1 MNTAAEHLFPQI
13 AAMEAQSRGR
23 VLVFAASKLEID
35 LLPPLYDALRA
46 IGRCERLHVVI
57 QCRGGEV
64 NAARRIALLLHQSTD
79 HLTFVVPHFCE
90 SAGTVMA
97 LAAREIIAGPLAIF
111 SPIDPHLSADAS
123 VENGG
128 GASPSALSAQD
139 IRQFWRM
146 SRDWFGLEESEAKA
160 RALPLLCDNIFPT
173 TLTSFHRCALELEQI
188 GDELLSL
195 HMGDRPQAERARIV
209 QSLLYGFHSHTYA
222 LTGDELARLGLPIVR
237 DPALELDAW
246 ALVRALSRHVGPESR
261 DSLEDPGHDSL
272 IATRDGAI
280 RRRRRPDAPTGVWEP
295 VEALP

>member
-1 MNTAAEHLFPQI
+1 MNTASQDCFPQI
-13 AAMEAQSRGR
+13 AAIEARGLGR

-46 IGRCERLHVVI
+46 IGHCERLNVVI

-97 LAAREIIAGPLAIF
+97 LAAREIITGPLAIF
-111 SPIDPHLSADAS
+111 SPIDPHLSA
-123 VENGG
+123 ENGG

-160 RALPLLCDNIFPT
+160 RALTLLCDNIFPT

-195 HMGDRPQAERARIV
+195 HMSGRPQAERTQIV
-209 QSLLYGFHSHTYA
+209 QTLLYGFHSHTYA
-222 LTGDELARLGLPIVR
+222 LMGEELAGLGLPVAR
-237 DPALELDAW
+237 DPALELEAW
-246 ALVRALSRHVGPESR
+246 SLVRELSRYVGPESR
-261 DSLEDPGHDSL
+261 DSLEDPGCDVL
-272 IATRDGAI
+272 IATREGAV